1 MNRDLAD
8 LRVNYSMA
16 GLLEEDMLSNPFDQF
31 TKWFVQAKE
40 AKILEPN
47 AMILSTVG
55 DDGLPDSRTVLLKDL
70 TDRSLIF
77 YTNYSSIKAQQIDG
91 HLHCAL
97 LFLWLD
103 LERQV
108 RIKGRVAKI
117 DKEQSFLYFKSRPRE
132 SQIGAWTS
140 PQSSVIS
147 SRDEIEQLFKDNLR
161 RFENV
166 EEIPLPEFWGGY
178 EVIPTEIEFW
188 QGRPNR
194 LHDRIKYN
202 KDKESW
208 TMSRLAP

>member
-1 MNRDLAD
+1 MNRDIAD
-8 LRVNYSMA
+8 LRINYSMA
-16 GLLEEDMLSNPFDQF
+16 GLLEQDMLTNPFEQF
-31 TKWFVQAKE
+31 KKWFDE
-40 AKILEPN
+40 AKSADVLEPN
-47 AMILSTVG
+47 AMIVSTAG
-55 DDGLPDSRTVLLKDL
+55 NDGMPDSRVVLLKDL
-70 TDRSLIF
+70 TQHSFVF
-77 YTNYSSIKAQQIDG
+77 YTNYNSIKAHQIDE

-108 RIKGRVAKI
+108 RIKGRAAKVGTEESL
-117 DKEQSFLYFKSRPRE
+117 KYFRSRPRE

-140 PQSSVIS
+140 PQSKVIS
-147 SRDEIEQLFKDNLR
+147 SRAEIEQLFQDNLR
-161 RFENV
+161 KFDGV
-166 EEIPLPEFWGGY
+166 DEIPLPEFWGGY

-202 KDKESW
+202 KDKDSW